1 MRSKSPTLD
10 QVQTDL
16 NSVLKTRE
24 QWDQYFAKTKRK
36 LGYSNSKDS
45 FKTKVDKLIKAKIQH
60 TFLEKNEKID
70 EAR

>member
-1 MRSKSPTLD
+1 MSTIHFKEKGGKMRSKSPTLD

-45 FKTKVDKLIKAKIQH
+45 FKTKVGKLITAKI
-60 TFLEKNEKID
+60 
-70 EAR
+70 